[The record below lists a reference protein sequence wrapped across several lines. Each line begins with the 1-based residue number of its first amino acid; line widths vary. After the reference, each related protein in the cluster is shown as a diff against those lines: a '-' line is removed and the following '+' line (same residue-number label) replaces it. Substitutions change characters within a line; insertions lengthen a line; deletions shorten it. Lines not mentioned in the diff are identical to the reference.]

1 MILHVPFGETVKQVD
16 SKKFMD
22 LAMPLNTAMDAA
34 KAWYVGPVK
43 IDPVVIDDWIGSVRS
58 GAPVN
63 FYDIFFNPHGNG
75 THTECLG
82 HISPEKHSVT
92 KHIKDF
98 FFWSELISI
107 HPQKIANGDSVIA
120 LEDIQKLKV
129 HPETEGLII
138 RTLPN
143 GPEKLKRQYSNSN
156 PPYLDHIAA
165 QWLREQGIKHLLI
178 DLPSVDRE
186 VDEGKL
192 LAHHAFWNYPNKPR
206 FDASITELVY
216 VPQQIE
222 DGLYFTNLSF
232 PPFDNDASPSRPL
245 IFKPID

>member
-1 MILHVPFGETVKQVD
+1 MIFQVPYGKTIKQID
-16 SKKFMD
+16 SHKFMD
-22 LAMPLNTAMDAA
+22 IAMPLHTAIDAT

-43 IDPVVIDDWIGSVRS
+43 IDPVVIDDWVGSVRS

-92 KHIKDF
+92 EHIKDF
-98 FFWSELISI
+98 FFWTELISVQ
-107 HPQKIANGDSVIA
+107 PQKQSNGDSVIT
-120 LEDIQKLKV
+120 LEDIQKCRKHL
-129 HPETEGLII
+129 ETEGIII

-156 PPYLDHIAA
+156 PPYLDHRAA
-165 QWLREQGIKHLLI
+165 QWMREQGIKHLLI

-216 VPQQIE
+216 VPQDIE

-245 IFKPID
+245 IFKPLN